1 MKTRETKTCFR
12 RAISCLLALTWL
24 LTPAGA
30 PAQTAAPDV
39 ALVTKISGPATYW
52 NKDEQK
58 QASPVQ
64 AFMKVRQGDSFKL
77 PKESS
82 LQLLYFASGR
92 QETWNGPVTLAAGR
106 ESSQVEGAKGGA
118 PQPEVK
124 LLPSRVSRKMD
135 CAPLP
140 LPRSSVRYSGVIQTM
155 GPLCTEA
162 RQELK
167 DAEATY
173 RSLRQQALADDLT
186 PELYYLGVLA
196 EYQQYP
202 EMEKL
207 LNSMLA
213 KKPGDPALKSL
224 KDWVASQSGKR
235 TPPDK

>member
-1 MKTRETKTCFR
+1 MRTR
-12 RAISCLLALTWL
+12 RAMTFPRRALLCLPALAWL
-24 LTPAGA
+24 FAAAGV

-39 ALVTKISGPATYW
+39 ALVTQVSGPATYW
-52 NKDEQK
+52 NQGEK
-58 QASPVQ
+58 QQPSPVQ
-64 AFMKVRQGDSFKL
+64 AFMKVRQGDGFKL
-77 PKESS
+77 PGEST
-82 LQLLYFASGR
+82 LTLLYFASGR
-92 QETWNGPVTLAAGR
+92 QETWKGPVTLTAGR
-106 ESSQVEGAKGGA
+106 EASQAEGAKGAA

-124 LLPSRVSRKMD
+124 LLPARVSRKMD

-155 GPLCTEA
+155 GPLCAEA

-167 DAEATY
+167 DAEAAY
-173 RSLRQQALADDLT
+173 RSLRQQAPAADFT

-213 KKPGDPALKSL
+213 QKPGDPALQRL

-235 TPPDK
+235 GQP

>member
-1 MKTRETKTCFR
+1 MKTPWTRTFCR
-12 RAISCLLALTWL
+12 RALPCLLALTWL
-24 LTPAGA
+24 FTASGA
-30 PAQTAAPDV
+30 PAQTASPDV
-39 ALVTKISGPATYW
+39 ALVTQVSGPATYW
-52 NKDEQK
+52 NQGEK
-58 QASPVQ
+58 QQPSPVQ
-64 AFMKVRQGDSFKL
+64 AFMKVRQGDGFKL

-92 QETWNGPVTLAAGR
+92 QETWKGPVTLTAGR
-106 ESSQVEGAKGGA
+106 ESGQAEGAKGAA

-124 LLPSRVSRKMD
+124 LLPPRVSRKMD
-135 CAPLP
+135 CSPLP

-155 GPLCTEA
+155 GPVCAEA
-162 RQELK
+162 RKELK

-173 RSLRQQALADDLT
+173 RSLRQQAPAADLT

-213 KKPGDPALKSL
+213 KKPGDPALKRL
-224 KDWVASQSGKR
+224 KDWVAYQSGKR
-235 TPPDK
+235 GQP